1 MNDERIQFPI
11 TVDNFTAYQEM
22 LRGEPISHRAREAL
36 AAWVPVFNDSYRD
49 GLENDLEA
57 LEQGVDRMNYII
69 EQRSTSPVMVKF
81 LETVKIWIV
90 YAWVRGRAAA

>member
-1 MNDERIQFPI
+1 MNDERILFPI
-11 TVDNFTAYQEM
+11 TVDDFTAYQEM
-22 LRGEPISHRAREAL
+22 LRGEPIPRRMREAL
-36 AAWVPVFNDSYRD
+36 AAWAPVFNDSYRD
-49 GLENDLEA
+49 GLENDREA

-69 EQRSTSPVMVKF
+69 EQRSISPVMVKF

>member
-1 MNDERIQFPI
+1 MR
-11 TVDNFTAYQEM
+11 
-22 LRGEPISHRAREAL
+22 RAI
-36 AAWVPVFNDSYRD
+36 AAWVPVFNASYLD
-49 GLENDLEA
+49 GLKNDREA

-90 YAWVRGRAAA
+90 YAWNQGQA

>member
-1 MNDERIQFPI
+1 MNSERIQFPI
-11 TVDNFTAYQEM
+11 TVDDFTAYHEK
-22 LRGEPISHRAREAL
+22 LRGEPLSNRMREAL

-90 YAWVRGRAAA
+90 YAWNQGQA